1 MAHSG
6 VLPRAT
12 GDDRAVAGAGA
23 DADDFVAANRTQQAR
38 LLEQWAAAPD
48 AQRLP
53 LRALKA
59 ETLVADDS
67 GHAFSQQQAL
77 GAAHSPQGDKT
88 GSPHQPPA

>member
-1 MAHSG
+1 MILWRPTAPS
-6 VLPRAT
+6 R
-12 GDDRAVAGAGA
+12 
-23 DADDFVAANRTQQAR
+23 R

-48 AQRLP
+48 ARRLLL

-67 GHAFSQQQAL
+67 GHASASNRRW
-77 GAAHSPQGDKT
+77 GPPAPARGDKT